1 MEPWR
6 RNLYTLWAAQFI
18 AQVGLSLVV
27 PFMPLYIGTLGV
39 GGLGEVERWSG
50 VLFAAP
56 FLAMTLA
63 APLWGVLGDRYGR
76 KIMILRAL
84 GGIGVTNLLTAFV
97 TNVWQLLG
105 LRAAQ
110 GGVSGFVSAT
120 NALVS
125 SSVPRD
131 RLGAVLGVLQTSLTA
146 GAVIGPLIGGALA
159 DLTGYRH
166 VFVINGLMCWIAAAI
181 VVWGVREPALAAPR
195 AARGGVREN
204 LALVFGSPPLRTIA
218 LLLCASQ
225 VAVLE
230 VEPMFPLYVETL
242 GVPPAHVAT
251 ISGFLFSAT
260 GIASMIGAPLWGR
273 WADSASQG
281 RVVVLVLWGASVAY
295 ALQAAVHSTYTLLVF
310 RVLLGFFV
318 GGLLPPLYA
327 IVARLTPPERLG
339 GIMGITSSALM
350 LGGLIGPLVGGVC
363 SALFGI
369 RPVFAMA
376 AALLAVCALAVRGIV
391 PPQQEPASPQHIRS
405 LQTTETGRE
414 AP

>member
-1 MEPWR
+1 VEPWR

-18 AQVGLSLVV
+18 AQLGLSLVV

-39 GGLGEVERWSG
+39 GGLASVERWSG

-63 APLWGVLGDRYGR
+63 APLWGALGDRYGR
-76 KIMILRAL
+76 KVMILRAL
-84 GGIGVTNLLTAFV
+84 GGIGVTNLLTASV

-105 LRAAQ
+105 LRGAQ
-110 GGVSGFVSAT
+110 GAVSGFVSAT
-120 NALVS
+120 NALIS

-146 GAVIGPLIGGALA
+146 GAVVGPLVGGALA
-159 DLTGYRH
+159 DLTGYRR
-166 VFVINGLMCWIAAAI
+166 VFVINGLMCWVAAA
-181 VVWGVREPALAAPR
+181 VVLWGVREPAREAAHT
-195 AARGGVREN
+195 AKSGVREN
-204 LALVFGSPPLRTIA
+204 LAYFFRSPSLRTIA

-225 VAVLE
+225 VAVLA

-242 GVPPAHVAT
+242 GVPAAHVAT

-260 GIASMIGAPLWGR
+260 GIASMIGAPIWGR
-273 WADSASQG
+273 LADSASQS
-281 RVVVLVLWGASVAY
+281 RVIVLVLVGACVAY

-310 RVLLGFFV
+310 RVLLGFFI

-327 IVARLTPPERLG
+327 LVARLAPPERLG
-339 GIMGITSSALM
+339 GIMGITSSAIM
-350 LGGLIGPLVGGVC
+350 LGGLLGPLIGGLC

-376 AALLAVCALAVRGIV
+376 AALLGVCALAVRGLA
-391 PPQQEPASPQHIRS
+391 PAQQEPA
-405 LQTTETGRE
+405 